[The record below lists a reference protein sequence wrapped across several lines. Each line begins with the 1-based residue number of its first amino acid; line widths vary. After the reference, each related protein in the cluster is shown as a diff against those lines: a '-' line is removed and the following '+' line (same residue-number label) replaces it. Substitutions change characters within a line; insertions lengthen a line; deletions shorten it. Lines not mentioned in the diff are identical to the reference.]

1 LVLLVSLGGLV
12 PEPTYRQI
20 AEDLRRKIEFGDIGR
35 GDQLPTELEL
45 RGAYEASRNTVRD
58 AVMWLQFSVT
68 VGDVPALAAVA
79 AIHDQAVGISSGRSH
94 A

>member
-1 LVLLVSLGGLV
+1 M
-12 PEPTYRQI
+12 PETMHRQI
-20 AEDLRRKIEFGDIGR
+20 GEDLRTKIESGDLGH

-45 RGAYEASRNTVRD
+45 RGAYAASRNTVRD